1 MRRAEP
7 QYESSV
13 NSGWDLYFFDE
24 ETEEITMA
32 EGLGSGPDP
41 MGAYYYCGGLHNINE
56 AYIYLDYQFKEPDS
70 PIPVQQSDD
79 IFESSDGYY
88 GYWLQG
94 MYAVYNDGVLT
105 TDFIYQE

>member
-41 MGAYYYCGGLHNINE
+41 MGAYYL
-56 AYIYLDYQFKEPDS
+56 LRRPS
-70 PIPVQQSDD
+70 
-79 IFESSDGYY
+79 
-88 GYWLQG
+88 
-94 MYAVYNDGVLT
+94 
-105 TDFIYQE
+105 